1 MARVFYHTTSA
12 LDVEASPEMPR
23 KQSKAGGNGS
33 LPYHGGLGLGEPA
46 MAELYRML
54 EERNDRIDRTFD
66 RMTSRFDR
74 RLYEFIGKTR
84 ATNRR

>member
-1 MARVFYHTTSA
+1 MARVFYHTSA

-33 LPYHGGLGLGEPA
+33 LPYHGGLGFGEPT

-54 EERNDRIDRTFD
+54 EEKSDRIDKTFD

-74 RLYEFIGKTR
+74 RLYKFIGKTR